1 MCYMAAAR
9 EAVGVRELRQNLSV
23 YLDRVKRGESLTVT
37 EHRQVVAI
45 LQPASA
51 AVDAVERLISE
62 GLATRP
68 TRRERPKPLSVK
80 ARKPLSR
87 ILEELR
93 RDTV

>member
-1 MCYMAAAR
+1 MCYMNALQT
-9 EAVGVRELRQNLSV
+9 VGVRELRQNLSV
-23 YLDRVKRGESLTVT
+23 YLERVKRGESLTVT

-51 AVDAVERLISE
+51 AADPVERLIDE

-68 TRRERPKPLSVK
+68 TRRERPKPLTMRAK
-80 ARKPLSR
+80 RPLSR